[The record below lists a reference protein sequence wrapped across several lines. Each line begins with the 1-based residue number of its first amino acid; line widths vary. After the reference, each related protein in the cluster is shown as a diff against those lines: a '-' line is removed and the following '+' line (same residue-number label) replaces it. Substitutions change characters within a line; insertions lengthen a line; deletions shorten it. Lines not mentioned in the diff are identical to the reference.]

1 MDVEVDVV
9 KLVPCLI
16 KINYETGH
24 WMDTKQAEHHLEN
37 GRLETLMSYQLTELM
52 NLKEAVWLV
61 KEEAAESAFESRN
74 VFHSTPKLLRRLLH

>member
-24 WMDTKQAEHHLEN
+24 LDEHETGPKQHLEN
-37 GRLETLMSYQLTELM
+37 GRLESLMSYQLPELM
-52 NLKEAVWLV
+52 NLKEATNT
-61 KEEAAESAFESRN
+61 K
-74 VFHSTPKLLRRLLH
+74 RRFSLQPQKCLH